1 MFPLILKGD
10 QTPRLAPTLEREVA
24 GQAAREAVDDD
35 DAAVAARIGLPVA
48 QVGDDVARQ
57 VGTEGEP
64 LVHVNDAADF
74 LERLAVVR
82 AELDRIGIAL
92 DFRKLKQELDSL
104 LEEYDHRNLSEL
116 PEFQEIN
123 PTSEVLARTIYRRM
137 GEKMNEGPI
146 RVWKVRVGESDSS
159 AVTYFED

>member
-1 MFPLILKGD
+1 M
-10 QTPRLAPTLEREVA
+10 LEIEIERCFS
-24 GQAAREAVDDD
+24 AAHQLRGYNGNCSNLHGHNYRVT
-35 DAAVAARIGLPVA
+35 V
-48 QVGDDVARQ
+48 
-57 VGTEGEP
+57 T
-64 LVHVNDAADF
+64 
-74 LERLAVVR
+74 VR
-82 AELDRIGIAL
+82 SNELDRIGIAL

>member
-1 MFPLILKGD
+1 MFEIEI
-10 QTPRLAPTLEREVA
+10 ERCFS
-24 GQAAREAVDDD
+24 AAHQLRGYNGNCSNLHGHNYRVT
-35 DAAVAARIGLPVA
+35 V
-48 QVGDDVARQ
+48 
-57 VGTEGEP
+57 T
-64 LVHVNDAADF
+64 
-74 LERLAVVR
+74 VR
-82 AELDRIGIAL
+82 SNELDRIGIAL

-123 PTSEVLARTIYRRM
+123 PTSEVLARTIYRRR

>member
-1 MFPLILKGD
+1 MFEIEI
-10 QTPRLAPTLEREVA
+10 ERCFS
-24 GQAAREAVDDD
+24 AAHQLRGYNGNCSNLHGHNYRVT
-35 DAAVAARIGLPVA
+35 V
-48 QVGDDVARQ
+48 
-57 VGTEGEP
+57 T
-64 LVHVNDAADF
+64 
-74 LERLAVVR
+74 VR
-82 AELDRIGIAL
+82 SNELDRIGIAL
-92 DFRKLKQELDSL
+92 DFRKLKQALDSL

>member
-1 MFPLILKGD
+1 MFEIEI
-10 QTPRLAPTLEREVA
+10 ERCFS
-24 GQAAREAVDDD
+24 AAHQLRGYNGNCSNLHGHNYRVT
-35 DAAVAARIGLPVA
+35 V
-48 QVGDDVARQ
+48 
-57 VGTEGEP
+57 T
-64 LVHVNDAADF
+64 
-74 LERLAVVR
+74 VR
-82 AELDRIGIAL
+82 SNELDRIGIAL

-116 PEFQEIN
+116 PEVQELN

-137 GEKMNEGPI
+137 GEKMNGGPI

>member
-1 MFPLILKGD
+1 MNSCSKSKSNAVFPPHISCAV
-10 QTPRLAPTLEREVA
+10 TTAI
-24 GQAAREAVDDD
+24 AAICRVT
-35 DAAVAARIGLPVA
+35 V
-48 QVGDDVARQ
+48 
-57 VGTEGEP
+57 T
-64 LVHVNDAADF
+64 
-74 LERLAVVR
+74 VR
-82 AELDRIGIAL
+82 SNELDRIGIAL

-116 PEFQEIN
+116 PEFQELN

-137 GEKMNEGPI
+137 GEKMNGGPI

>member
-1 MFPLILKGD
+1 MFEIEI
-10 QTPRLAPTLEREVA
+10 ERCFS
-24 GQAAREAVDDD
+24 AAHQLRGYNGNCSNLHGHNYRVT
-35 DAAVAARIGLPVA
+35 V
-48 QVGDDVARQ
+48 
-57 VGTEGEP
+57 T
-64 LVHVNDAADF
+64 
-74 LERLAVVR
+74 VR
-82 AELDRIGIAL
+82 SNELDWIGIAL

-116 PEFQEIN
+116 PEFQELN

-137 GEKMNEGPI
+137 GEKMNGGPI

>member
-1 MFPLILKGD
+1 MFEIEI
-10 QTPRLAPTLEREVA
+10 ERCFS
-24 GQAAREAVDDD
+24 AAHQLRGYNGNCSNLHGHNYRVT
-35 DAAVAARIGLPVA
+35 V
-48 QVGDDVARQ
+48 
-57 VGTEGEP
+57 T
-64 LVHVNDAADF
+64 
-74 LERLAVVR
+74 VR
-82 AELDRIGIAL
+82 SNELDRIGIAL

-137 GEKMNEGPI
+137 GEKMTEGPI
-146 RVWKVRVGESDSS
+146 RLWKVRVGESDSS

>member
-1 MFPLILKGD
+1 MFEIEI
-10 QTPRLAPTLEREVA
+10 ERCFS
-24 GQAAREAVDDD
+24 AAHQLRGYNGNCSNLHGHNYRVT
-35 DAAVAARIGLPVA
+35 V
-48 QVGDDVARQ
+48 
-57 VGTEGEP
+57 T
-64 LVHVNDAADF
+64 
-74 LERLAVVR
+74 VR
-82 AELDRIGIAL
+82 SNELDRIGTAL

>member
-1 MFPLILKGD
+1 MFEIEIERCFSAAHQLRGYNGD
-10 QTPRLAPTLEREVA
+10 CSNLHGHNYRVTVT
-24 GQAAREAVDDD
+24 
-35 DAAVAARIGLPVA
+35 
-48 QVGDDVARQ
+48 
-57 VGTEGEP
+57 
-64 LVHVNDAADF
+64 
-74 LERLAVVR
+74 VR
-82 AELDRIGIAL
+82 SNELDRIGIAL

-116 PEFQEIN
+116 PEFQELN

-137 GEKMNEGPI
+137 GEKMNGGPI

>member
-1 MFPLILKGD
+1 MFEIEI
-10 QTPRLAPTLEREVA
+10 ERCFT
-24 GQAAREAVDDD
+24 AAHQLRGYNGNCSNLHGHNYRVT
-35 DAAVAARIGLPVA
+35 V
-48 QVGDDVARQ
+48 
-57 VGTEGEP
+57 T
-64 LVHVNDAADF
+64 
-74 LERLAVVR
+74 VR
-82 AELDRIGIAL
+82 SNELDRIGIAL

-116 PEFQEIN
+116 PEFQELN

-137 GEKMNEGPI
+137 GEKMNGGPI

>member
-1 MFPLILKGD
+1 MFEIEI
-10 QTPRLAPTLEREVA
+10 ERCFS
-24 GQAAREAVDDD
+24 AAHQLRGYNGNCSNLHGHNYRVT
-35 DAAVAARIGLPVA
+35 V
-48 QVGDDVARQ
+48 
-57 VGTEGEP
+57 T
-64 LVHVNDAADF
+64 
-74 LERLAVVR
+74 VR
-82 AELDRIGIAL
+82 SNELDRIGIAL

-104 LEEYDHRNLSEL
+104 LDEYDHRNLSEL

-146 RVWKVRVGESDSS
+146 RGGKVRGGESDSS

>member
-1 MFPLILKGD
+1 MFEIEI
-10 QTPRLAPTLEREVA
+10 ERCFS
-24 GQAAREAVDDD
+24 AAHQLRGYNGNCSNLHGHNYRVT
-35 DAAVAARIGLPVA
+35 V
-48 QVGDDVARQ
+48 
-57 VGTEGEP
+57 T
-64 LVHVNDAADF
+64 
-74 LERLAVVR
+74 VR
-82 AELDRIGIAL
+82 SNELDRIGIAL

-116 PEFQEIN
+116 PEFQELN

-137 GEKMNEGPI
+137 GEKMNGGPI

>member
-1 MFPLILKGD
+1 MFENEI
-10 QTPRLAPTLEREVA
+10 ERWFS
-24 GQAAREAVDDD
+24 AAHQLRGYNGNCSNLHGHNYRVT
-35 DAAVAARIGLPVA
+35 V
-48 QVGDDVARQ
+48 
-57 VGTEGEP
+57 T
-64 LVHVNDAADF
+64 
-74 LERLAVVR
+74 VR
-82 AELDRIGIAL
+82 SNELDRIGIAL

>member
-1 MFPLILKGD
+1 MFEIEI
-10 QTPRLAPTLEREVA
+10 ERCFS
-24 GQAAREAVDDD
+24 AAHQLRGYNGNCSNLHGHNYRVT
-35 DAAVAARIGLPVA
+35 V
-48 QVGDDVARQ
+48 
-57 VGTEGEP
+57 T
-64 LVHVNDAADF
+64 
-74 LERLAVVR
+74 VR
-82 AELDRIGIAL
+82 SNELDRIGIAL

-104 LEEYDHRNLSEL
+104 LEEYDHRNQL

>member
-1 MFPLILKGD
+1 MFEIEI
-10 QTPRLAPTLEREVA
+10 ERCFS
-24 GQAAREAVDDD
+24 AAHQLRGYNGNCSNLHGHNYRVT
-35 DAAVAARIGLPVA
+35 V
-48 QVGDDVARQ
+48 
-57 VGTEGEP
+57 T
-64 LVHVNDAADF
+64 
-74 LERLAVVR
+74 VR
-82 AELDRIGIAL
+82 SNELDRIGIAL

-116 PEFQEIN
+116 PEFQELN

>member
-1 MFPLILKGD
+1 MFEIEIV
-10 QTPRLAPTLEREVA
+10 RCFS
-24 GQAAREAVDDD
+24 AAHQLRGYNGNCSNLHGHNYRVT
-35 DAAVAARIGLPVA
+35 V
-48 QVGDDVARQ
+48 
-57 VGTEGEP
+57 T
-64 LVHVNDAADF
+64 
-74 LERLAVVR
+74 VR
-82 AELDRIGIAL
+82 SNELDRIGIAL

>member
-1 MFPLILKGD
+1 MFEI
-10 QTPRLAPTLEREVA
+10 EIV
-24 GQAAREAVDDD
+24 
-35 DAAVAARIGLPVA
+35 LPVS
-48 QVGDDVARQ
+48 
-57 VGTEGEP
+57 
-64 LVHVNDAADF
+64 AAHQ
-74 LERLAVVR
+74 LRGYNGNCSNLHGHNYRVTVTVR
-82 AELDRIGIAL
+82 SNELDRIGIAL

-116 PEFQEIN
+116 PEFQELN

-137 GEKMNEGPI
+137 GEKMNGGPI

>member
-1 MFPLILKGD
+1 MFEIEI
-10 QTPRLAPTLEREVA
+10 ERCFS
-24 GQAAREAVDDD
+24 AAHQLRGYNGNCSNLHGHNYRVT
-35 DAAVAARIGLPVA
+35 V
-48 QVGDDVARQ
+48 
-57 VGTEGEP
+57 T
-64 LVHVNDAADF
+64 
-74 LERLAVVR
+74 VR
-82 AELDRIGIAL
+82 SNELDRIGIAL

-123 PTSEVLARTIYRRM
+123 PSSEVLARTIYRRM

>member
-1 MFPLILKGD
+1 MFEIEIERCFSAAHQLRGYNGNCSNLHGHNYRV
-10 QTPRLAPTLEREVA
+10 TVTVRSTELA
-24 GQAAREAVDDD
+24 
-35 DAAVAARIGLPVA
+35 
-48 QVGDDVARQ
+48 
-57 VGTEGEP
+57 
-64 LVHVNDAADF
+64 
-74 LERLAVVR
+74 
-82 AELDRIGIAL
+82 RIGIAL
-92 DFRKLKQELDSL
+92 DFRKLKQALDCL
-104 LEEYDHRNLSEL
+104 LAEYDHRNLSEL

>member
-1 MFPLILKGD
+1 MVEIEI
-10 QTPRLAPTLEREVA
+10 ERCFS
-24 GQAAREAVDDD
+24 AAHQLRGYNGNCSNLHGHNYRVT
-35 DAAVAARIGLPVA
+35 V
-48 QVGDDVARQ
+48 
-57 VGTEGEP
+57 T
-64 LVHVNDAADF
+64 
-74 LERLAVVR
+74 VR
-82 AELDRIGIAL
+82 SNELDRIGIAL

-116 PEFQEIN
+116 PEFQELN

-137 GEKMNEGPI
+137 GEKMNGGPI

>member
-1 MFPLILKGD
+1 MFEIEI
-10 QTPRLAPTLEREVA
+10 ERCFS
-24 GQAAREAVDDD
+24 AAHQLRGYNGNCSNLHGHNYRVT
-35 DAAVAARIGLPVA
+35 V
-48 QVGDDVARQ
+48 
-57 VGTEGEP
+57 T
-64 LVHVNDAADF
+64 
-74 LERLAVVR
+74 VR
-82 AELDRIGIAL
+82 SNELDRIGIAL

-116 PEFQEIN
+116 PEFQELN

-137 GEKMNEGPI
+137 GEKMNGGSI

>member
-1 MFPLILKGD
+1 MFEIEI
-10 QTPRLAPTLEREVA
+10 ERCFS
-24 GQAAREAVDDD
+24 AAHQLRGYNGNCSNLHGHNYRVT
-35 DAAVAARIGLPVA
+35 V
-48 QVGDDVARQ
+48 
-57 VGTEGEP
+57 T
-64 LVHVNDAADF
+64 
-74 LERLAVVR
+74 VR
-82 AELDRIGIAL
+82 SNELDRIGIAL

-116 PEFQEIN
+116 PEFQELN

-137 GEKMNEGPI
+137 GEKMNDGPI

>member
-1 MFPLILKGD
+1 MVEIEI
-10 QTPRLAPTLEREVA
+10 ERCFS
-24 GQAAREAVDDD
+24 AAHQLRGYNGNCSNLHGHNYRVT
-35 DAAVAARIGLPVA
+35 V
-48 QVGDDVARQ
+48 
-57 VGTEGEP
+57 T
-64 LVHVNDAADF
+64 
-74 LERLAVVR
+74 VR
-82 AELDRIGIAL
+82 SNELDRIGIAL

>member
-1 MFPLILKGD
+1 MFENEI
-10 QTPRLAPTLEREVA
+10 ERCFS
-24 GQAAREAVDDD
+24 AAHQLRGYNGNCSNLHGHNYRVT
-35 DAAVAARIGLPVA
+35 V
-48 QVGDDVARQ
+48 
-57 VGTEGEP
+57 T
-64 LVHVNDAADF
+64 
-74 LERLAVVR
+74 VR
-82 AELDRIGIAL
+82 SNELDRIGIAL

-116 PEFQEIN
+116 PEFQELN

-137 GEKMNEGPI
+137 GEKMNGGPI